1 VQERRQLRCRILL
14 RRWQGTGINVQRD
27 LDPLMAQ
34 ALLHHFDRYTSPQQ
48 QCRTGMP
55 QAMKL
60 DRPHASRFDQTEILV
75 LPDAIHLERMAQGV
89 AMPLQVLP
97 LLGEYKPMIMIIGPI
112 HKFELR
118 LVCLVLPEQCRS
130 LRGN

>member
-48 QCRTGMP
+48 QCRIGMP
-55 QAMKL
+55 Q
-60 DRPHASRFDQTEILV
+60 ASRFDQTEILV